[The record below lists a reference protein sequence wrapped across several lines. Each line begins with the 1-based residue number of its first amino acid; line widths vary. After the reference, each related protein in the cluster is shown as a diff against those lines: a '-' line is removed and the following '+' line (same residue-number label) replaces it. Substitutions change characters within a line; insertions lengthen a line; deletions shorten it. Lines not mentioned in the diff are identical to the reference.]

1 MNFQRRAMVSPS
13 KNGKM
18 TKMFVSG
25 ILALLAFLGVSL
37 QSAAQSPK
45 SPYPKM
51 ASLEQYLM
59 ERNEEIT
66 LARSAAP
73 DSISQDADVLVLG
86 RQGYEN
92 AAKGK
97 NGFVCMVLRSW
108 AAGADDPDFWNPKLR
123 APICFNPPAARSYVP
138 LMLKRTEWV
147 LAGPSKED
155 LFLKIKA
162 AFDKNEFP
170 ALEHNA
176 MCYMLS
182 SHAYLSDANGH
193 WHPHLMFFLSP
204 ADAAAWRADVPSSP
218 VIVAPDPDDHL
229 TVLLIPV
236 GRFSDGTPAPVM

>member
-1 MNFQRRAMVSPS
+1 MSSQILARVSPS
-13 KNGKM
+13 KMKKLTRMLVFG
-18 TKMFVSG
+18 TV
-25 ILALLAFLGVSL
+25 ALIGFFEASVHLK
-37 QSAAQSPK
+37 AQNPT

-51 ASLEQYLM
+51 APLEQYLM
-59 ERNEEIT
+59 DRNEEIA

-73 DSISQDADVLVLG
+73 DPVSQDADVLVLG

-108 AAGADDPDFWNPKLR
+108 AAGAADPDFWNPKVR
-123 APICFNPPAARSYVP
+123 APICFNPPAARSNVP

-147 LAGPSKED
+147 LAGSSKDD

-162 AFDKNEFP
+162 AFDKKEFP
-170 ALEHNA
+170 ALEQNA

-182 SHAYLSDANGH
+182 SRAYLSDANRN

-204 ADAAAWRADVPSSP
+204 ADAAAWRADVPGSP
-218 VIVAPDPDDHL
+218 LIVAQDPDDYL
-229 TVLLIPV
+229 TVILIPV
-236 GRFSDGTPAPVM
+236 ARFSDGTPGPAM